1 MMAIVFKMIK
11 FLVLMSRNNEIKS
24 FYIESLGCAKN
35 TVDSHSMEKVLKS
48 SGLQPSM
55 NPEDSDVIIVNTCG
69 FIQPAKMESIQILLE
84 YSEKKRKGQ
93 FLIAAG
99 CMSER
104 EKTHLKEI
112 VSGLDAAISTRR
124 WGEIIK
130 VIRHLDRD
138 PSTPYFYFPETG
150 SILPGPNEIPR
161 YAVQGKSAY
170 LKIADG
176 CDRGCTYCAIPLI
189 KGPMVSRLVQDIL
202 RDAQQLEK
210 MGMQEIILI
219 AQDSTVYG
227 RDIGYK
233 DGLPLLLSSLIE
245 HVKDIPWIRI
255 MYTFPGSITNKLIEV
270 MEASPQ
276 VLPYL
281 DIPLQHAH
289 PDILKRMHRPSNVGK
304 VKRTIQKMRSAMPN
318 LALRTTFIVGF
329 PGETQQD
336 FQELINFIKE
346 IEFDHVGIFPYYH
359 EEGTFAF
366 QMEDDVPEEVKNE
379 RIQNLARVQEGIS
392 LKKNQAFIDQ
402 DIQVLIE
409 GNGDGISIGRSY
421 RDAPEIDGMV
431 LVQGIFEPGVFVNT
445 RVTGALMHDLIAIKK

>member
-1 MMAIVFKMIK
+1 MMIK
-11 FLVLMSRNNEIKS
+11 FSVLMSKSNKIKS

-48 SGLQPSM
+48 SGLHASM

-69 FIQPAKMESIQILLE
+69 FIQPAKAESIQTLQE

-104 EKTHLKEI
+104 EKTNLKEI

-130 VIRHLDRD
+130 VIRHLERD

-150 SILPGPNEIPR
+150 SILPGPSETPR

-189 KGPMVSRLVQDIL
+189 KGPMVSRPIGDIV

-227 RDIGYK
+227 RDIGLE
-233 DGLPLLLSSLIE
+233 DGLPLLLSSLTE
-245 HVKDIPWIRI
+245 NVKDIPWIRI
-255 MYTFPGSITNKLIEV
+255 MYTFPGAISDRLIEV
-270 MEASPQ
+270 MEVSVQ
-276 VLPYL
+276 VLTYL

-289 PDILKRMHRPSNVGK
+289 PDVLKRMRRPSNMGK
-304 VKRTIQKMRSAMPN
+304 VKQTIQKMRSAMLN
-318 LALRTTFIVGF
+318 LAMRTTFIVGF
-329 PGETQQD
+329 PGETQQEYR
-336 FQELINFIKE
+336 ELINFVEE

-359 EEGTFAF
+359 EEGTSAF

-379 RIQNLARVQEGIS
+379 RIQNLARIQEEIS

-402 DIQVLIE
+402 NIQVLIE
-409 GNGDGISIGRSY
+409 GNGDGISVGRSY

-431 LVQGIFEPGVFVNT
+431 LVKGIIEPGT
-445 RVTGALMHDLIAIKK
+445 LIDARVTGALMHDLIAIKK

>member
-1 MMAIVFKMIK
+1 MIK
-11 FLVLMSRNNEIKS
+11 FLILMSKSNKIKS
-24 FYIESLGCAKN
+24 FFIESLGCAKN
-35 TVDSHSMEKVLKS
+35 TVDSHSMERVLKS
-48 SGLQPSM
+48 SGLHASM
-55 NPEDSDVIIVNTCG
+55 DPEDSDVIIVNTCG
-69 FIQPAKMESIQILLE
+69 FIQPAKAESIQTLQE

-99 CMSER
+99 CLSER
-104 EKTHLKEI
+104 EKTNLKEI

-130 VIRHLDRD
+130 VIRHLERD

-150 SILPGPNEIPR
+150 SILPGPSETPR

-189 KGPMVSRLVQDIL
+189 KGPMVSRPIGDIV

-219 AQDSTVYG
+219 AQDSTFYG
-227 RDIGYK
+227 RDIGLE
-233 DGLPLLLSSLIE
+233 DGLPLLLSSLTE
-245 HVKDIPWIRI
+245 NVKDIPWIRI
-255 MYTFPGSITNKLIEV
+255 MYTFPGSISDRLIEV
-270 MEASPQ
+270 MEASVQ
-276 VLPYL
+276 VLSYL

-289 PDILKRMHRPSNVGK
+289 PDVLKRMRRPSNMGK
-304 VKRTIQKMRSAMPN
+304 VKQTIQKMRSAMPN

-329 PGETQQD
+329 PGETQQEYR
-336 FQELINFIKE
+336 ELIDFVEE

-359 EEGTFAF
+359 EEGTSAF
-366 QMEDDVPEEVKNE
+366 QMKDDVPEEVKNE
-379 RIQNLARVQEGIS
+379 RIQNLARIQEEIS
-392 LKKNQAFIDQ
+392 LKKNQAFIDK
-402 DIQVLIE
+402 DIQVLSE
-409 GNGDGISIGRSY
+409 GNGDGISVGRSY

-431 LVQGIFEPGVFVNT
+431 LVKGIIEPGILLDA

>member
-1 MMAIVFKMIK
+1 MIK
-11 FLVLMSRNNEIKS
+11 FLVLMSKSNKIKS
-24 FYIESLGCAKN
+24 FFIESLGCAKN
-35 TVDSHSMEKVLKS
+35 TVDSHSMERVLKS
-48 SGLQPSM
+48 SGLHASM
-55 NPEDSDVIIVNTCG
+55 DPEDSDVIIVNTCG
-69 FIQPAKMESIQILLE
+69 FIQPAKAESIQTLQE

-99 CMSER
+99 CLSER
-104 EKTHLKEI
+104 EKTNLKEI

-130 VIRHLDRD
+130 VIRHLERD

-150 SILPGPNEIPR
+150 SILPGPSETPR

-189 KGPMVSRLVQDIL
+189 KGPMVSRPIGDIV

-219 AQDSTVYG
+219 AQDSTFYG
-227 RDIGYK
+227 RDIGLE
-233 DGLPLLLSSLIE
+233 DGLPLLLSSLTE
-245 HVKDIPWIRI
+245 NVKDIPWIRI
-255 MYTFPGSITNKLIEV
+255 MYTFPGSISDRLIEV
-270 MEASPQ
+270 MEASVQ
-276 VLPYL
+276 VLSYL

-289 PDILKRMHRPSNVGK
+289 PDVLKRMRRPSNMGK
-304 VKRTIQKMRSAMPN
+304 VKQTIQKMRSAMPN
-318 LALRTTFIVGF
+318 LAMRTTFIVGF
-329 PGETQQD
+329 PGETQQEYR
-336 FQELINFIKE
+336 ELIDFVEE

-359 EEGTFAF
+359 EEGTSAF
-366 QMEDDVPEEVKNE
+366 QMKDDVPEEVKNE
-379 RIQNLARVQEGIS
+379 RIQNLARIQEEIS
-392 LKKNQAFIDQ
+392 LKKNQAFIDK

-409 GNGDGISIGRSY
+409 GNGDGISVGRSY

-431 LVQGIFEPGVFVNT
+431 LVKGIIEPGILLDA